1 MKLNVKDPSDLR
13 THEGA
18 PARRI
23 TATQQLRRSVCACL
37 LWERGFYEDGQSI
50 ASRIVGLVPQ
60 VDPAKVAGLAVE
72 ARERWKL
79 RHVPLLLARELAR
92 AGTLKAETLS
102 QIIQRPDELTEFMA
116 LYWQDG
122 KSPISKQ
129 VKRGLAEAFTKFNA
143 YQLAKYNQPSK
154 VKLRDVLFLCHAKPL
169 TQEQAETWKQLV
181 DKTLDP
187 PDTWEVALSGG
198 KDKRE
203 TWERLL
209 AEKKLGGLALLRN
222 LRNMREAGVSEPM
235 VKGSIT
241 AMRTDRILP
250 FRFIAAARHAPQWE
264 PELEGA
270 MMRCVTGME
279 KLPGQTT
286 LLVDVSG
293 SMDAALSERSDL
305 TRIDAACGL
314 AILLR
319 ELCEDC
325 RVLTFSNHLIECP
338 PRRGFALRDAVTSS
352 QPHGG
357 TYLGAAVTK
366 SGATSGRLIVL
377 TDEQS
382 HDAVPNP
389 LHTGYMINVA
399 CNKNGVGYGP
409 WNHIDGFSEA
419 VVDWIKEYE
428 ATA

>member
-1 MKLNVKDPSDLR
+1 MKLNMKDPSDLR

-250 FRFIAAARHAPQWE
+250 FRFIAAAR
-264 PELEGA
+264 
-270 MMRCVTGME
+270 
-279 KLPGQTT
+279 
-286 LLVDVSG
+286 
-293 SMDAALSERSDL
+293 SERSDL